1 MLVEIFFIT
10 NYKLKYPQV
19 IHSSILSQNTP
30 SPKNNKVSDK
40 QFNNFRRKYWKWRSN
55 NLE

>member
-1 MLVEIFFIT
+1 M
-10 NYKLKYPQV
+10 KYPQV